1 MIRIVSIGI
10 GAGLVAALLFSV
22 VTTGSPAGMI
32 LCYLAPLPILIVALG
47 WTHLLGLLAVC
58 TGTVALSLLLR
69 PNAGLAFAFG
79 AALPAWAIAYVA
91 LLVRGSGGNGIEWYP
106 AGRLLACVAAAA
118 AFVAM
123 ASLVSA
129 GGGDYDVYHDRFERL
144 ISAFIRIQ
152 AGLPVGH
159 PLPPVAGIPG
169 DTLVRT
175 IVALAPAAF
184 AGLLT
189 VMFGANLW
197 GAMKVVGIS
206 GRLPRPPLDV
216 PSLRMPG
223 AALLALAGGMV
234 LALAPDYAGT
244 AGVAIAGAVAM
255 AFALQGLAFLHDV
268 TRGRRGRGLVLFLTY
283 VLTLTLG
290 QALLP
295 LLALTGMA
303 DTATSLRRSLIDR
316 TGRGPGRPPSHDPT

>member
-22 VTTGSPAGMI
+22 ATTGSPAGMI

-47 WTHLLGLLAVC
+47 WTHLVGLLAAC
-58 TGTVALSLLLR
+58 AGTVALSLLLR
-69 PNAGLAFAFG
+69 PSAGLAFAFG
-79 AALPAWAIAYVA
+79 AALPAWGIAYVA
-91 LLVRGSGGNGIEWYP
+91 LLVRGSGERGTEWYP
-106 AGRLLACVAAAA
+106 AGRLLACVALAAS
-118 AFVAM
+118 FVTV
-123 ASLVSA
+123 ASLVTA
-129 GGGDYDVYHDRFERL
+129 GGGDHGVYHDRFERL
-144 ISAFIRIQ
+144 VSAFIRIQ

-159 PLPPVAGIPG
+159 PLPPVAGIAG
-169 DTLVRT
+169 DTLVRMV
-175 IVALAPAAF
+175 VALAPAAF
-184 AGLLT
+184 AALLT
-189 VMFGANLW
+189 AMFGANLW
-197 GAMKVVGIS
+197 GAMKIVGIS

-223 AALLALAGGMV
+223 AALLALAGAV
-234 LALAPDYAGT
+234 LLALAPGYPGT
-244 AGVAIAGAVAM
+244 AGVAVAGAVAM

-316 TGRGPGRPPSHDPT
+316 AGRGPGRPPSP

>member
-47 WTHLLGLLAVC
+47 WTHLVGLLGAC
-58 TGTVALSLLLR
+58 AGTVALSLLLR

-79 AALPAWAIAYVA
+79 AALPAWGIAYVA
-91 LLVRGSGGNGIEWYP
+91 LLVRGSGGSGTEWYS
-106 AGRLLACVAAAA
+106 AGRLLACVALAAT
-118 AFVAM
+118 FVTM
-123 ASLVSA
+123 ASLVTA
-129 GGGDYDVYHDRFERL
+129 GGGDYAAYHDRFERL
-144 ISAFIRIQ
+144 VSAFIRIQ
-152 AGLPVGH
+152 AGLPPGH
-159 PLPPVAGIPG
+159 PLPPVAGLDG
-169 DTLVRT
+169 DMIVRT
-175 IVALAPAAF
+175 LVALAPSAF
-184 AGLLT
+184 AALLT
-189 VMFGANLW
+189 IMFGANLW
-197 GAMKVVGIS
+197 GAMRIVAIS

-223 AALLALAGGMV
+223 AALLALAGGIL
-234 LALAPDYAGT
+234 LALAPGYAGM
-244 AGVAIAGAVAM
+244 AGVAVTGAVAM
-255 AFALQGLAFLHDV
+255 AFAVQGLAFLHDV

-316 TGRGPGRPPSHDPT
+316 TGRGPGRPPSP